1 MNCANHPAIQAAAYC
16 RTCGKALCTN
26 CTRPVQGVIYCEN
39 CLAARLG
46 HPPQSAYQPGV
57 TVSAE
62 TRLPSPGLA
71 AALGFIPG
79 VGAMYNGQFIKG
91 VIHVMV
97 FVVMIWMAN
106 EYGPI
111 MVPVFFAYFFYSVFD
126 AYKTAHAI
134 EMGQPVPDPFGL
146 ERMFGGQSAGAAS
159 VPGSSVPPN
168 AVVPGQVIPATAD
181 LRGPRHSAPV
191 GAIVLIVLG
200 LLFLLDNVGWFE
212 FHWVHHFWPLI
223 LIALGGW
230 LLVRRLGL
238 LGLGPGECGCERCKS
253 RGLMG
258 PAMLLTIGLLF
269 LIAELV
275 PFAGLSHTWP
285 AILIVIGLVK
295 VFQGN
300 ASTAGHLGPP
310 SAPGEAPPTGGSTG
324 EVQPPPNEIQSPPT
338 EVHNG

>member
-46 HPPQSAYQPGV
+46 HPPQGAYQPGV

-191 GAIVLIVLG
+191 GAIVLIALG
-200 LLFLLDNVGWFE
+200 VLFLLGNIGWFE
-212 FHWVHHFWPLI
+212 FRWVHYLLPLT
-223 LIALGGW
+223 LIGIGGW
-230 LLVRRLGL
+230 LFARRVGL
-238 LGLGPGECGCERCKS
+238 FGVAPGVCPCERCRS
-253 RGLMG
+253 RCLMG
-258 PAMLLTIGLLF
+258 PAVLMTLGFQILLHSLGVISFVRTLPGLL
-269 LIAELV
+269 
-275 PFAGLSHTWP
+275 
-285 AILIVIGLVK
+285 IVFGLVR

>member
-46 HPPQSAYQPGV
+46 HPPQGAYQPGV

-159 VPGSSVPPN
+159 VPGSSVLCW
-168 AVVPGQVIPATAD
+168 ITW
-181 LRGPRHSAPV
+181 V
-191 GAIVLIVLG
+191 GLNSIG
-200 LLFLLDNVGWFE
+200 Y
-212 FHWVHHFWPLI
+212 
-223 LIALGGW
+223 
-230 LLVRRLGL
+230 
-238 LGLGPGECGCERCKS
+238 
-253 RGLMG
+253 
-258 PAMLLTIGLLF
+258 TIFGR
-269 LIAELV
+269 
-275 PFAGLSHTWP
+275 
-285 AILIVIGLVK
+285 
-295 VFQGN
+295 
-300 ASTAGHLGPP
+300 
-310 SAPGEAPPTGGSTG
+310 
-324 EVQPPPNEIQSPPT
+324 
-338 EVHNG
+338 